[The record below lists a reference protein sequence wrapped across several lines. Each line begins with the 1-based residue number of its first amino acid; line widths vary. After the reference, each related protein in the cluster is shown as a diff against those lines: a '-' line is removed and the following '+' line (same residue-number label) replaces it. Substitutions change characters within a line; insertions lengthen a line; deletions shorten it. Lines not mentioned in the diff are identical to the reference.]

1 MQKMKVIRY
10 FAYTIELLVL
20 FIVQETPGLVP
31 SLFGA
36 RPVLLIPAVLSI
48 SLFENEAAGMS
59 FGLLAGLL
67 IDFGGGGVLG
77 FHALL
82 LCAACYAI
90 GLFAADLIQTNFLT
104 AMLTAFIVTG
114 ALVLLH
120 WVFFYL
126 LFNYEYPGYA
136 FTAHYIPRFCY
147 TIAIM
152 PITYFFNRALAIQ
165 IREKE
170 E

>member
-20 FIVQETPGLVP
+20 FMVQETPGLVP

-36 RPVLLIPAVLSI
+36 RPVLLIPAALSI
-48 SLFENEAAGMS
+48 SMFENEVASMS
-59 FGLLAGLL
+59 FGLLGGLL
-67 IDFGGGGVLG
+67 IDFGGGAVLG
-77 FHALL
+77 YHGLL
-82 LCAACYAI
+82 LSVTCYAI
-90 GLFAADLIQTNFLT
+90 GLFAANLIQTNFLT
-104 AMLTAFIVTG
+104 SMLTAIVVTG
-114 ALVLLH
+114 ALLFLH

-126 LFNYEYPGYA
+126 LFNYEYAMYA
-136 FTAHYIPRFCY
+136 FTAHYVPRFCY

-152 PITYFFNRALAIQ
+152 PITYFFNRALAMQ